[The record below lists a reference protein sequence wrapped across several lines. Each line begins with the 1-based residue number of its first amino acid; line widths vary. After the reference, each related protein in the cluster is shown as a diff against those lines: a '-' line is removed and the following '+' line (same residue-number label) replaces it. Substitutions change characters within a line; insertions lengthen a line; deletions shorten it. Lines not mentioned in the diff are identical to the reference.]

1 MTPSRLGH
9 YEIVDQLGAG
19 GMGEVYRARD
29 TKLGRDVAIK
39 ILPEVFAQDE
49 ERRLRFEREA
59 RLLASLNHPN
69 IGTIHGLESDG
80 DTHFLVLELV
90 EGEDLSDRIARG
102 ALPLEEALGV
112 ARQIASALEAA
123 HDQGVVHRDLKPGNI
138 RITPS
143 GTVKVLDFG
152 LAKAIEGDA
161 GLPSALS
168 KSPTVLTAS
177 PTAHGVILGTAA
189 YMSPEQARGKAVD
202 RRADVWAWGCVLY
215 EMLTG
220 RMAFSG
226 ETVTDTLA
234 RILEREPDWGS
245 LPPNTP
251 PRLERV
257 LRRCLTKNVN
267 QRQRDVGDA
276 RIEMDDESRDA
287 GVAAAQAGAAPGRG
301 GKTGGRSMVTIAAV
315 TAIVALAAGFLG
327 DRILRPT
334 PEAPP
339 QKVRRF
345 ITPVTG
351 AATRGGMLAVSRD
364 GMMVAYTDAPAAGGR
379 LNLVVHPLDQLEGVP
394 IPTASS
400 PASPSFSPD
409 GQWIAYTTATAVQRV
424 SIAGGEPRDITQT
437 RAYESIH
444 WWRQDEIVM
453 SYVSEKNVRCIARV
467 AGGGGTPEILFAPR
481 DSLQEYEFNRPFV
494 LPGWRGILF
503 YAYSESRRSIM
514 VWDAKTG
521 EIKELIHDNAWSP
534 MYSPTGHLVFINWDS
549 GSLDAVRFDLETLEV
564 KGTPVTVV
572 ASFLWNSQ
580 YDISDDGTLVY
591 LPQNIE
597 FEGNRILRIMPN
609 GDEIALVET
618 GGPWRNPSVSKDGNH
633 LLMREVK
640 ANCTVWLYDIER
652 ESMQRL
658 TFEGDCHNPT
668 FSPDD
673 QYVIYSVED
682 AATRQNFVVPVDGSA
697 PPRSVG
703 GPGISLHPRSWSRD
717 GKWVADTQVGLRTNA
732 DIYLQNMET
741 EEPQEPWLQ
750 TRFNEQDPDISP
762 DGRWIAYTSDET
774 GQNEVYVSPFDGRA
788 SRYVVS
794 VGGGGLARWS
804 PDGRYLYYTHGNALY
819 RTTVQANGDVF
830 RASRPEVTLDELP
843 LIERDYTVLP
853 DGSVV
858 VVGSTGKG
866 ATSGQLVV
874 TLGFFEE
881 LKKLVPRT
889 P

>member
-1 MTPSRLGH
+1 
-9 YEIVDQLGAG
+9 
-19 GMGEVYRARD
+19 
-29 TKLGRDVAIK
+29 
-39 ILPEVFAQDE
+39 
-49 ERRLRFEREA
+49 
-59 RLLASLNHPN
+59 
-69 IGTIHGLESDG
+69 IGTIYGLESDG

-102 ALPLEEALGV
+102 ALPLEESMGV
-112 ARQIASALEAA
+112 ARQVAHALEAA

-161 GLPSALS
+161 GVASGLS
-168 KSPTVLTAS
+168 QSPTVLTAS
-177 PTAHGVILGTAA
+177 PTAQGVILGTAA

-202 RRADVWAWGCVLY
+202 RRADVWAWGCVFY

-234 RILEREPDWGS
+234 KILEREPDWGS

-251 PRLERV
+251 PRVVRV
-257 LRRCLTKNVN
+257 LRRCLTKNVT

-287 GVAAAQAGAAPGRG
+287 DAADAQAQAAPDTG
-301 GKTGGRSMVTIAAV
+301 GKTGGRSIVMVAAV
-315 TAIVALAAGFLG
+315 TAIVALAVGFLG

-334 PEAPP
+334 PEVPP

-351 AATRGGMLAVSRD
+351 AATRMGMLAVSRD
-364 GMMVAYTDAPAAGGR
+364 GMMVAYTDAPEASGR
-379 LNLVVHPLDQLEGVP
+379 LNLVVHPLDQLEGISFP
-394 IPTASS
+394 TTAS
-400 PASPSFSPD
+400 PTSPSFSPD
-409 GQWIAYTTATAVQRV
+409 GQWVAYTTATAVQRV
-424 SIAGGEPRDITQT
+424 SVAGGEPRDVTQT

-467 AGGGGTPEILFAPR
+467 AAGGGTPEILFAPR
-481 DSLQEYEFNRPFV
+481 DSLQEYEFNNPFV

-503 YAYSESRRSIM
+503 DAYSASGRSIV

-549 GSLDAVRFDLETLEV
+549 GSLDAVRLDLETLEV

-572 ASFLWNSQ
+572 NSFLWESE
-580 YDISDDGTLVY
+580 YDISDDGMLVY

-597 FEGNRILRIMPN
+597 FEGNRILRIMPD
-609 GDEIALVET
+609 GDETALVET
-618 GGPWRNPSVSKDGNH
+618 GGPWRNPSISTDGNH

-652 ESMQRL
+652 ASMQRL
-658 TFEGDCHNPT
+658 TFEGDCHNPE
-668 FSPDD
+668 FSPDG
-673 QYVIYSVED
+673 QYVIYSVEN
-682 AATRQNFVVPVDGSA
+682 AAARQNFVVPIDGSA
-697 PPRSVG
+697 QPRPVG
-703 GPGISLHPRSWSRD
+703 GPGTNLRPRSWSRD
-717 GKWVADTQVGLRTNA
+717 GKWVADTEVGLRTNA

-741 EEPQEPWLQ
+741 EERQEPWLQ

-804 PDGRYLYYTHGNALY
+804 PDGKHLYYAHANALY
-819 RTTVQANGDVF
+819 RTTVEATGDAF
-830 RASRPEVTLDELP
+830 RASRPEKTIEDLP
-843 LIERDYTVLP
+843 LLDRDYSVLP

-866 ATSGQLVV
+866 ATTGQLVV

-881 LKKLVPRT
+881 LKKVVP
-889 P
+889 